1 MSKIPKIIH
10 QLWIGSKPAPTKFM
24 NTWKEKHEKLGFE
37 YIFWNEKELEKR
49 GMKLTLKDKIDSM
62 EEINGKA
69 DIIRWE
75 ILEKYGGVFVDADS
89 ICIEPVDDTLLKCK
103 AGCFA
108 GYEQEQIR
116 KGLIATGTM
125 GFPPHHLIVKRCI
138 KWIRE
143 NPVSNAL
150 TRQRAWYNVGP
161 GLLTRIVNDY
171 SMHDNIKVF
180 PSYYFLPRH
189 YSGIEY
195 KGHEKVYAYQEW
207 GSTKQSY
214 ETMNQL
220 SLPPQFSKP
229 DSKHSVS
236 VLVSSLNT
244 QASYVKECLDSI
256 KAQVGLFNIELV
268 WINDGSDK
276 LHTMLLKKQL
286 ELFEKRSRFVT
297 IVYKENDGNKGI
309 GYTLNYGVKLC
320 SNEIIIKMD
329 SDDIMVPDRI
339 IKQMKFMKNNPDIHI
354 CGAQIQM
361 FRRNIGSVVDITR
374 LPTIRWEDFKR
385 RPVHWFVNHPTV
397 CYRKSSIIK
406 AGNYNPELKKM
417 AEDFNLE
424 LRMLKMFG
432 VVYNFPEPLLYY
444 RLHSS
449 QVTHEGGSEGREYW
463 NDVRNKMIADLME

>member
-1 MSKIPKIIH
+1 MSIPKIIH

-24 NTWKEKHEKLGFE
+24 NTWKDKHSHLGYE
-37 YIFWNEKELEKR
+37 YIFWNEEELDKR
-49 GMKLTLKDKIDSM
+49 GMVLTLKDKIDSI

-89 ICIEPVDDTLLKCK
+89 ICIEPIDDILMKCK
-103 AGCFA
+103 CFA
-108 GYEQEQIR
+108 GYEQEKIR

-125 GFPPHHLIVKRCI
+125 GFPPNHLIVKRCI

-143 NPVSNAL
+143 NHVSQKL
-150 TRQRAWYNVGP
+150 TNQRAWYNVGP

-171 SMHDNIKVF
+171 QMTNEIKVF

-195 KGHEKVYAYQEW
+195 KGHEKIYAYQEW
-207 GSTKQSY
+207 GSTKQNY

-220 SLPPQFSKP
+220 SLPKQFSKP
-229 DSKHSVS
+229 NDSVS

-244 QASYVKECLDSI
+244 QASFVKECLDSI
-256 KAQVGLFNIELV
+256 KKQEGLFNIELV

-276 LHTMLLKKQL
+276 LHTTILKKQL
-286 ELFEKRSRFVT
+286 KHFEKTTRFTTV
-297 IVYKENDGNKGI
+297 VYKENDGNKGI
-309 GYTLNYGVKLC
+309 GYTLNHGVLLC

-329 SDDIMVPDRI
+329 SDDIMISDRI
-339 IKQMKFMKNNPDIHI
+339 MKQMKFMENNPNIHI
-354 CGAQIQM
+354 CGGQINM
-361 FRRNIGSVVDITR
+361 FRGSTKHVVDITR
-374 LPTIRWEDFKR
+374 LPTIQWQEFKK
-385 RPVHWFVNHPTV
+385 RPTHWFINHPTV

-444 RLHSS
+444 RLHPG
-449 QVTHEGGSEGREYW
+449 QITHKGGSEGRAYW
-463 NDVRNKMIADLME
+463 NEIRNKMIKDLID

>member
-10 QLWIGSKPAPTKFM
+10 QLWIGPKPAPTKFM
-24 NTWKEKHEKLGFE
+24 NTWKEKHVGLGFE
-37 YIFWNEKELEKR
+37 YIFWNEEELEKR
-49 GMKLTLKDKIDSM
+49 GMTLTLKDKIDSM

-89 ICIEPVDDTLLKCK
+89 ICIEPIDHTLMRSN
-103 AGCFA
+103 CFA
-108 GYEQEQIR
+108 GYEQERIR

-138 KWIRE
+138 KWVQE
-143 NPVSNAL
+143 NHVSHEL
-150 TRQRAWYNVGP
+150 TQKRAWYNVGP

-171 SMHDNIKVF
+171 NMHKNICVF

-220 SLPPQFSKP
+220 SLPSQFLKP
-229 DSKHSVS
+229 KKSVS

-256 KAQVGLFNIELV
+256 KAQVGLFHMELI

-286 ELFEKRSRFVT
+286 EHFEKTSRFVT
-297 IVYKENDGNKGI
+297 VVYKENDGNKGI
-309 GYTLNYGVKLC
+309 GYTLHHGVLMC

-329 SDDIMVPDRI
+329 SDDVMIQDRI
-339 IKQMKFMKNNPDIHI
+339 IKQTKFMENNPDIHI
-354 CGAQIQM
+354 CGAQINM
-361 FRRNIGSVVDITR
+361 FRGGKGSVVDLTR
-374 LPTIRWEDFKR
+374 LPTIRWEDFKQ
-385 RPVHWFVNHPTV
+385 RPTHWFVNHPTV

-432 VVYNFPEPLLYY
+432 AVYNFPEPLLYY
-444 RLHSS
+444 RLHPG
-449 QVTHEGGSEGREYW
+449 QVTHKGGSEGRAFW
-463 NDVRNKMIADLME
+463 NDVRNKMIKELLED

>member
-1 MSKIPKIIH
+1 MSIPKIIH

-24 NTWKEKHEKLGFE
+24 NTWKEKHAGLGFE
-37 YIFWNEKELEKR
+37 YIFWNEEELKKR
-49 GMKLTLKDKIDSM
+49 GMSLTLGEKINSM

-75 ILEKYGGVFVDADS
+75 ILERYGGVFVDADS
-89 ICIEPVDDTLLKCK
+89 ICIEPVDDTLMKCK

-125 GFPPHHLIVKRCI
+125 GFPPNHLIVKRCI

-143 NPVSNAL
+143 NPVSTAL
-150 TRQRAWYNVGP
+150 TQQRAWYTVGP

-171 SMHDNIKVF
+171 KMHNQITVF

-207 GSTKQSY
+207 GSTKQNYDS
-214 ETMNQL
+214 MNQL
-220 SLPPQFSKP
+220 SLPKEFSKP
-229 DSKHSVS
+229 AKSVS

-244 QASYVKECLDSI
+244 KATFIKDCLDSI
-256 KAQVGLFNIELV
+256 KSQIGLFNIELV

-286 ELFEKRSRFVT
+286 DNFKNTTRFVDV
-297 IVYKENDGNKGI
+297 VYKENDGNKGI
-309 GYTLNYGVKLC
+309 GYTLHHGVLMC

-329 SDDIMVPDRI
+329 SDDIMIPDRI
-339 IKQMKFMKNNPDIHI
+339 IKQMKFMENNPNIHI
-354 CGAQIQM
+354 CGGQIKM
-361 FRRNIGSVVDITR
+361 FHGDKANIVDITR
-374 LPTIRWEDFKR
+374 LPTIQWSDFR
-385 RPVHWFVNHPTV
+385 QQPQHWFVNHPTV
-397 CYRKSSIIK
+397 CYRKSSILA

-424 LRMLKMFG
+424 LRMLKMFD

-444 RLHSS
+444 RLHEG
-449 QVTHEGGSEGREYW
+449 QITHQGGSEGREYW
-463 NDVRNKMIADLME
+463 SDIRNKMIMEMISNN

>member
-10 QLWIGSKPAPTKFM
+10 QLWIGTKPAPTKFM
-24 NTWKEKHEKLGFE
+24 NTWKEKHVGLGFE
-37 YIFWNEKELEKR
+37 YIFWNEEELKKR
-49 GMKLTLKDKIDSM
+49 GMTLTLKDKIDSM

-125 GFPPHHLIVKRCI
+125 GFPPHHLIVQRCI

-143 NPVSNAL
+143 NPVSQSL
-150 TRQRAWYNVGP
+150 TQQRAWYNVGP
-161 GLLTRIVNDY
+161 GLITRIVNDY
-171 SMHDNIKVF
+171 SMHNQIKIF

-220 SLPPQFSKP
+220 SLPPQFSTPNK
-229 DSKHSVS
+229 KHSVS

-268 WINDGSDK
+268 WINDGSDR

-286 ELFEKRSRFVT
+286 KHFKETTRFVT
-297 IVYKENDGNKGI
+297 VVYKENDGNKGI
-309 GYTLNYGVKLC
+309 GYTLHHGVLMC

-339 IKQMKFMKNNPDIHI
+339 IKQMKFMENNPDIHI
-354 CGAQIQM
+354 CGAQINM
-361 FRRNIGSVVDITR
+361 FRGGKERVVDMTR
-374 LPTIRWEDFKR
+374 LPTIRWEDFKQ
-385 RPVHWFVNHPTV
+385 RPTHWFVNHPTV

-432 VVYNFPEPLLYY
+432 AVYNFPEPLLYY
-444 RLHSS
+444 RLHPG
-449 QVTHEGGSEGREYW
+449 QVTHKGGSEGRAYW
-463 NDVRNKMIADLME
+463 NDIRNKMIADLI

>member
-1 MSKIPKIIH
+1 MSQINNIKTNYLILLMSIPKIIH
-10 QLWIGSKPAPTKFM
+10 QLWIGTKPAPTKFM
-24 NTWKEKHEKLGFE
+24 NTYIYKHVGLGFE
-37 YIFWNEKELEKR
+37 YIFWNEEELKKR
-49 GMKLTLKDKIDSM
+49 GMMLTLNDKIDSM

-75 ILEKYGGVFVDADS
+75 ILEKYGNVFVDADS

-103 AGCFA
+103 GGCFA

-125 GFPPHHLIVKRCI
+125 GFPPHHPIVQHCI
-138 KWIRE
+138 KWIRQ

-171 SMHDNIKVF
+171 NMHNEITIF

-220 SLPPQFSKP
+220 SLPKEFSKP
-229 DSKHSVS
+229 NKSVS

-256 KAQVGLFNIELV
+256 KSQVGLFHIELV

-286 ELFEKRSRFVT
+286 EHFEKTSRFV
-297 IVYKENDGNKGI
+297 
-309 GYTLNYGVKLC
+309 C
-320 SNEIIIKMD
+320 S
-329 SDDIMVPDRI
+329 
-339 IKQMKFMKNNPDIHI
+339 
-354 CGAQIQM
+354 
-361 FRRNIGSVVDITR
+361 
-374 LPTIRWEDFKR
+374 L
-385 RPVHWFVNHPTV
+385 
-397 CYRKSSIIK
+397 
-406 AGNYNPELKKM
+406 
-417 AEDFNLE
+417 
-424 LRMLKMFG
+424 
-432 VVYNFPEPLLYY
+432 
-444 RLHSS
+444 
-449 QVTHEGGSEGREYW
+449 
-463 NDVRNKMIADLME
+463 

>member
-1 MSKIPKIIH
+1 MTIPKIIH
-10 QLWIGSKPAPTKFM
+10 QLWIGTKPAPTKFM
-24 NTWKEKHEKLGFE
+24 NTWKDKHVGLGFE
-37 YIFWNEKELEKR
+37 YIFWNEQELKKR
-49 GMKLTLKDKIDSM
+49 VMMLTLNDKIDSM

-89 ICIEPVDDTLLKCK
+89 ICIEPIDDTLLKCK
-103 AGCFA
+103 GGCFA

-125 GFPPHHLIVKRCI
+125 GFPPHHPIVQHCI
-138 KWIRE
+138 KWIRQ

-171 SMHDNIKVF
+171 NMHNEITIF

-220 SLPPQFSKP
+220 SLPKEFSKP
-229 DSKHSVS
+229 NKSVS

-256 KAQVGLFNIELV
+256 KSQVGLFHIELV

-286 ELFEKRSRFVT
+286 EHFEKTSRFVT
-297 IVYKENDGNKGI
+297 VVYKENNGNKGI
-309 GYTLNYGVKLC
+309 GYTLHHGVLMC

-339 IKQMKFMKNNPDIHI
+339 FKQLKFMENNPEIHI

-361 FRRNIGSVVDITR
+361 FREKIGSIVDITR

-432 VVYNFPEPLLYY
+432 VVYNFAEPLLYY
-444 RLHSS
+444 RLHSG
-449 QVTHEGGSEGREYW
+449 QVTHQGGSEGRSYW
-463 NDVRNKMIADLME
+463 NTIRNKMIVDLMK

>member
-10 QLWIGSKPAPTKFM
+10 QLWIGPKPAPTKFM

-37 YIFWNEKELEKR
+37 YIFWNEEELKKR
-49 GMKLTLKDKIDSM
+49 GMTLTLKDKIDSM

-89 ICIEPVDDTLLKCK
+89 ICIEPIDHTLMRSN
-103 AGCFA
+103 CFA
-108 GYEQEQIR
+108 GYEQERIR

-138 KWIRE
+138 KWVQE
-143 NPVSNAL
+143 NPVSHEL
-150 TRQRAWYNVGP
+150 TQKRAWYNVGP

-171 SMHDNIKVF
+171 NMHENICVF

-214 ETMNQL
+214 DTMNQL
-220 SLPPQFSKP
+220 SLPPQFYNPK
-229 DSKHSVS
+229 KSVS

-244 QASYVKECLDSI
+244 QASFIKECLDSI
-256 KAQVGLFNIELV
+256 KAQIGLFHIELI

-286 ELFEKRSRFVT
+286 EYFENTSRFVT
-297 IVYKENDGNKGI
+297 VVYKENDGNKGI
-309 GYTLNYGVKLC
+309 GYTLHHGVLMC

-329 SDDIMVPDRI
+329 SDDVMIQDRI
-339 IKQMKFMKNNPDIHI
+339 IKQMKFMENNPDIHI
-354 CGAQIQM
+354 CGAQINM
-361 FRRNIGSVVDITR
+361 FRGGKGRIVDLTR
-374 LPTIRWEDFKR
+374 LPTIRWEDFKQ
-385 RPVHWFVNHPTV
+385 RPTHWFVNHPTV

-432 VVYNFPEPLLYY
+432 AVYNFPEPLLYY
-444 RLHSS
+444 RLHPG
-449 QVTHEGGSEGREYW
+449 QVTHQGGSEGRSYW
-463 NDVRNKMIADLME
+463 NDIRNKMIADIMSS